1 MEAVDRSYGEALTA
15 RAAAL
20 GGVRGI
26 GPPDL
31 CYLKRRS
38 RPVLGRTGQRL
49 IGSTLGR
56 ISASA
61 ADALGG
67 GGQVDGFYHHV
78 LGVSAVSLATIS
90 AYLAELAQTDAT
102 SGWASSWEVIGAVY
116 CCWDAFGRQDLRV
129 HLSIPGGVRAFVVRP
144 DGTYTSETP
153 PPDMWRSIGV
163 SALLRAYCT
172 PPSGLPCVRVHR
184 TSLSSEDEIAFLDAA
199 EALMHGEMESSSECA
214 PERIDAERR
223 DDAGMAVDALLW
235 RYFERSH
242 RFGQALAFF
251 SRVAGTTPRAARYVA
266 AAQRALGALPDA
278 IATLALMLLD
288 APASPPLLIAQ
299 A

>member
-102 SGWASSWEVIGAVY
+102 SGWASSREVIGAVY

-184 TSLSSEDEIAFLDAA
+184 TSLSSEGGGARGAPWEVCESVYRLVAA
-199 EALMHGEMESSSECA
+199 HGLQAARFNGIHGDIIRQMARAESESECFVG
-214 PERIDAERR
+214 P
-223 DDAGMAVDALLW
+223 AGGACGA
-235 RYFERSH
+235 REG
-242 RFGQALAFF
+242 FG
-251 SRVAGTTPRAARYVA
+251 RAAR
-266 AAQRALGALPDA
+266 RDERDLP
-278 IATLALMLLD
+278 
-288 APASPPLLIAQ
+288 
-299 A
+299 